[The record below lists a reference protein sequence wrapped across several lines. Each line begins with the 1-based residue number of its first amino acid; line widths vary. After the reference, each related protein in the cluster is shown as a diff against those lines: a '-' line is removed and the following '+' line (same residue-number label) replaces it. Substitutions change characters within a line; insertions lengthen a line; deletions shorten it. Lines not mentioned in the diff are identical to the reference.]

1 MCEAGRAV
9 RDDAA
14 ITWDW
19 PEAGRGALT
28 ALPAAVIMLAV
39 DVSLG
44 IAFAL
49 GTLPVAMLGVPPHR
63 SKRPRL
69 GLAGLAFAISYALGS
84 VLGLQAVVAVVG
96 VTVLAYAGVLF
107 SARKPAAKLLPAML
121 LPALALG
128 MNHPAPDGFI
138 VAAVLL
144 AGCAWATIITY
155 CWPQTHPPAVTTTT
169 PGPAHDPAAARR
181 AVQIYAVLFTA
192 AAGLGLALGYLFGLV
207 HVAWAAAAA
216 MFIMRP
222 DPGLLTS
229 RAIGRT
235 VATFAGVVAAALLLR
250 RGPTETALAIVT
262 IAAIAAMIA
271 VRTSRWYIAPAGSG
285 IIVMLV
291 SGAAGT
297 RVLDVTFT
305 ERITETALGAGLA
318 LFFGVAIPA
327 GLRWLTR
334 RHTTSQPDPATVP
347 PAAG

>member
-1 MCEAGRAV
+1 M

-19 PEAGRGALT
+19 AEARRGALT

-39 DVSLG
+39 DVRLG
-44 IAFAL
+44 IVFAL

-63 SKRPRL
+63 AQRPRL
-69 GLAGLAFAISYALGS
+69 GLAGLAFAVSYAVGS
-84 VLGLQAVVAVVG
+84 VLGLQAVVAVAG
-96 VTVLAYAGVLF
+96 LTVLAYAGVLF
-107 SARKPAAKLLPAML
+107 SARKPAAKLLPAMM

-128 MNHPAPDGFI
+128 MNHPAPDGFV
-138 VAAVLL
+138 VAGVML
-144 AGCAWATIITY
+144 AGCAWATLITY
-155 CWPQTHPPAVTTTT
+155 CWPQTHPPAVTVTP
-169 PGPAHDPAAARR
+169 PGPVSDRAAARR
-181 AVQIYAVLFTA
+181 ATRIYAVLFTA
-192 AAGLGLALGYLFGLV
+192 AAGLGLVLGYVLNVV

-235 VATFAGVVAAALLLR
+235 VATFAGVVAASLLLR
-250 RGPTETALAIVT
+250 RGPTEIALAIVT
-262 IAAIAAMIA
+262 VAAIAAMVA

-297 RVLDVTFT
+297 RVLDVTLT
-305 ERITETALGAGLA
+305 ERITETTLGAGLA
-318 LFFGVAIPA
+318 LFFGIALPT

-334 RHTTSQPDPATVP
+334 RRVTNRTGHATVP

>member
-1 MCEAGRAV
+1 V

-19 PEAGRGALT
+19 AEAGRGALT

-44 IAFAL
+44 IVFAL

-63 SKRPRL
+63 AQRPRL
-69 GLAGLAFAISYALGS
+69 GLAGLAFAVSYALGS
-84 VLGLQAVVAVVG
+84 VLGLQAVVAVAG
-96 VTVLAYAGVLF
+96 LTVLAYAGVMF
-107 SARKPAAKLLPAML
+107 SARKPAAKLLPAMM

-128 MNHPAPDGFI
+128 MNHPAPDGFV
-138 VAAVLL
+138 VAGVML
-144 AGCAWATIITY
+144 AGCAWATLITY
-155 CWPQTHPPAVTTTT
+155 RWPQSHPPAIRSTP
-169 PGPAHDPAAARR
+169 PGPAPDPAAARR
-181 AVQIYAVLFTA
+181 ATHIYAVLFTT
-192 AAGLGLALGYLFGLV
+192 AAGLGLALGYLLNLV

-235 VATFAGVVAAALLLR
+235 VATFAGVAVAALLLR
-250 RGPTETALAIVT
+250 RGPTEIALAIVT
-262 IAAIAAMIA
+262 VAAVAAMVA
-271 VRTSRWYIAPAGSG
+271 VHASRWYIAPAGSG

-318 LFFGVAIPA
+318 LFFGVATPA
-327 GLRWLTR
+327 GLRWLAR
-334 RHTTSQPDPATVP
+334 RRTTNRTGQATVP